1 MNTQTVTAVYAGNTQ
16 IGYGMI
22 IMVTAFIAS
31 MMMTLSLCPVRE
43 DGEVAR
49 FRIKFSL
56 FLYIILSAVFAL
68 YLGRFIHWY
77 SHYESYE
84 SLYAAFS
91 SMEGSFHEAGIV
103 IGAFIASFISAGISG
118 KKYKAKFLSASSAG
132 IMLFMTLMSLASMF
146 NESDRGKAV
155 IEEPFYQGLP
165 FSYPTLTS
173 AGTSEYRTAVFF
185 WKFMILALITVIA
198 VIGCIKAKSA
208 LRTYVMYFCAMALLD
223 SARYD
228 ASFLRSNG
236 FVSLMQ
242 IVAGVFLL
250 ITVIACT
257 GKLISNRRFRA
268 GHLLYILAF
277 LLGLSLTGFM
287 EYYVQRHGNL
297 YIKCYAEMAV
307 ACTVMAVSVIGLH
320 NSSLKQ
326 NKQIKR
332 K

>member
-1 MNTQTVTAVYAGNTQ
+1 MNTQTVTAVYAGNVQ
-16 IGYGMI
+16 IGYGML

-31 MMMTLSLCPVRE
+31 VMMTLSLCPVRE

-103 IGAFIASFISAGISG
+103 IGAFIASYISACIAGE
-118 KKYKAKFLSASSAG
+118 KYKAKILSATSAG
-132 IMLFMTLMSLASMF
+132 IMLFMTLVSLTAMF
-146 NESDRGKAV
+146 NECDRGKAV
-155 IEEPFYQGLP
+155 IDNPKYQRLP
-165 FSYPTLTS
+165 FSYPSLTS

-185 WKFMILALITVIA
+185 WKFMVLAIITGIA
-198 VIGCIKAKSA
+198 VAGCIKVRSA

-250 ITVIACT
+250 ITVIICT
-257 GKLISNRRFRA
+257 GKLIA
-268 GHLLYILAF
+268 GHRFKAGNLLLILAF
-277 LLGLSLTGFM
+277 LLGLSLTGYM

-307 ACTVMAVSVIGLH
+307 ACIVMAISVIALH
-320 NSSLKQ
+320 NASI
-326 NKQIKR
+326 KQIKR

>member
-1 MNTQTVTAVYAGNTQ
+1 
-16 IGYGMI
+16 
-22 IMVTAFIAS
+22 
-31 MMMTLSLCPVRE
+31 
-43 DGEVAR
+43 
-49 FRIKFSL
+49 
-56 FLYIILSAVFAL
+56 
-68 YLGRFIHWY
+68 
-77 SHYESYE
+77 
-84 SLYAAFS
+84 
-91 SMEGSFHEAGIV
+91 
-103 IGAFIASFISAGISG
+103 
-118 KKYKAKFLSASSAG
+118 
-132 IMLFMTLMSLASMF
+132 MF

-173 AGTSEYRTAVFF
+173 AGSSEYRTSVFF

-250 ITVIACT
+250 ITVLACT
-257 GKLISNRRFRA
+257 GKLISDCRFKA